1 MIVLNIGT
9 FIITILVWF
18 IIGIVLGYGFD
29 GKRNIND

>member
-9 FIITILVWF
+9 FIVTILIWF
-18 IIGIVLGYGFD
+18 IIGIVFGFD

>member
-18 IIGIVLGYGFD
+18 IIGIVLDLWFRW
-29 GKRNIND
+29 KKKHK

>member
-18 IIGIVLGYGFD
+18 IIGIVLGFD
-29 GKRNIND
+29 GNIND

>member
-18 IIGIVLGYGFD
+18 IIGIVLGLWW
-29 GKRNIND
+29 KKKHK

>member
-9 FIITILVWF
+9 FIVTILVWF
-18 IIGIVLGYGFD
+18 IIGIVLGFD

>member
-18 IIGIVLGYGFD
+18 IIGIVLGLWFRW
-29 GKRNIND
+29 KEKHK

>member
-18 IIGIVLGYGFD
+18 IIGIVLGF
-29 GKRNIND
+29 GKKKHK

>member
-18 IIGIVLGYGFD
+18 IIGIVLGLWW
-29 GKRNIND
+29 KKK

>member
-18 IIGIVLGYGFD
+18 IIGIVLGFN

>member
-18 IIGIVLGYGFD
+18 IIGIVLGLWW
-29 GKRNIND
+29 KHK

>member
-18 IIGIVLGYGFD
+18 IIGIVLGLGFRW
-29 GKRNIND
+29 KKKHK

>member
-18 IIGIVLGYGFD
+18 IIGIVLGSD

>member
-18 IIGIVLGYGFD
+18 IIGIRFMVSME
-29 GKRNIND
+29 KET

>member
-18 IIGIVLGYGFD
+18 IIGIVLGLW
-29 GKRNIND
+29 KKKHK

>member
-18 IIGIVLGYGFD
+18 IIGIVLGFD
-29 GKRNIND
+29 GKRSIND

>member
-18 IIGIVLGYGFD
+18 IIGIVLGFD
-29 GKRNIND
+29 GKRND